1 MLRLISVHIPSLAI
15 TIDLPLRKVPAY
27 NTHYYKQYKGC
38 LFKQSIKMEIKPCGI
53 LLCKQVLNFFF
64 PSSMVQTLQWRQME
78 FYLHCSKYSIECD
91 LPGSLFSDQ
100 VWKTASSLYTYLLL
114 QICLQE
120 GRRIFYFY
128 VVVQS
133 VIDIYL
139 HKCSTITFM
148 CAVHIHQ
155 RSVV

>member
-64 PSSMVQTLQWRQME
+64 FPVLWSKHYNGGKWNFICIAQSIQSSVTFLD
-78 FYLHCSKYSIECD
+78 HYSVTRFGKQPAHYI
-91 LPGSLFSDQ
+91 P
-100 VWKTASSLYTYLLL
+100 TY
-114 QICLQE
+114 CC
-120 GRRIFYFY
+120 RFVCKRADVFF
-128 VVVQS
+128 
-133 VIDIYL
+133 
-139 HKCSTITFM
+139 TFM
-148 CAVHIHQ
+148 LQ
-155 RSVV
+155 FNQ